1 MKKVVFTIA
10 SRRLEVDLDDDF
22 AEFLY
27 RHLEENR
34 VNLDKNNE
42 ISKLLQLYLK
52 ALYKDYLAEE
62 HIRTLLNKI
71 EESK

>member
-10 SRRLEVDLDDDF
+10 SRRLEVDLHDDF
-22 AEFLY
+22 GRFLSKD
-27 RHLEENR
+27 LEDNG
-34 VNLDKNNE
+34 VTLNQDIE

-52 ALYKDYLAEE
+52 ALHKEYRSEE

-71 EESK
+71 EELN